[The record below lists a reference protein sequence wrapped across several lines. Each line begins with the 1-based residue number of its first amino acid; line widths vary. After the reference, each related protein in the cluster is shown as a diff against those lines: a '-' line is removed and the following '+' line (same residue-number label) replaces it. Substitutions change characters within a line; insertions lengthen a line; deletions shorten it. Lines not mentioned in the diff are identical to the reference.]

1 MCCLSSAACAFFDRV
16 CPQFFMSNNSI
27 YWAPTALG
35 GVPTGMEMCIDVDGG
50 KGVDGAKVVISSC
63 TGQPQQQ
70 WVWDGQGYIR
80 WFQNSTM
87 CLDVHDSVRSPQSSA
102 AFHSPS
108 ILKAKSRVI

>member
-1 MCCLSSAACAFFDRV
+1 
-16 CPQFFMSNNSI
+16 MSNNSI

-50 KGVDGAKVVISSC
+50 KGVDGAKIVVSSC

-87 CLDVHDSVRSPQSSA
+87 CIDVHDSVRSNLFTAPYRLL
-102 AFHSPS
+102 S
-108 ILKAKSRVI
+108 ILKATSRIICD